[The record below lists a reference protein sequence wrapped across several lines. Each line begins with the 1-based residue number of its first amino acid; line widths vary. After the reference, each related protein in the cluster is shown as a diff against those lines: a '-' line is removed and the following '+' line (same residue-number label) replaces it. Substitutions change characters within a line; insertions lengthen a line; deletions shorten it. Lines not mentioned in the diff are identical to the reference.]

1 MKKIIALYVF
11 FTIFI
16 YLCFAFV
23 NWEFN
28 PYVWGAEKRGGLVFF
43 MGLNLV
49 IAPLGVNLSGI
60 NK

>member
-1 MKKIIALYVF
+1 MKKIIVLYVF
-11 FTIFI
+11 ITIFI

-28 PYVWGAEKRGGLVFF
+28 PYVWGAEKREGFVIF
-43 MGLNLV
+43 MGLNLF
-49 IAPLGVNLSGI
+49 ISPLGVNLSEI